1 MKTKRVNDS
10 KQGIENKAESATSLP
25 RMHAIGMNKDLVAPC
40 GMNCAICSGYLAYSH
55 DLPKKRGA
63 ILHCA
68 GCRPRNKKC
77 AFLKGQ
83 GCAIS
88 QGEARYCYECPKFP
102 CQHLSHVDER
112 YRKNYQYSLIDN
124 LRVIARDGM
133 DKFLKKEKTLHQCI
147 TCGGM
152 ICIHNKK
159 CYTCDEIV
167 SWRK

>member
-1 MKTKRVNDS
+1 MKTKHDDAS
-10 KQGIENKAESATSLP
+10 GQGKEDKAKRAVPLP
-25 RMHAIGMNKDLVAPC
+25 RVLATGMNKDLVAPC
-40 GMNCAICSGYLAYSH
+40 GMNCAVCSGYLAFSH

-77 AFLKGQ
+77 AYLKGQ
-83 GCAIS
+83 GCVIS
-88 QGEARYCYECPKFP
+88 QGAAQYCYECPLFP
-102 CQHLSHVDER
+102 CQHLSHLDER
-112 YRKNYQYSLIDN
+112 YRKNYNYSPIEN

-133 DKFLKKEKTLHQCI
+133 AAFLKKEKALHHCAR
-147 TCGGM
+147 CGGT

-167 SWRK
+167 SWRN